1 MNHRVVV
8 TGIGLV
14 TPCGIGTEQTW
25 DALVAGRTGIGPI
38 TLFDASALE
47 TRFAGEVRDFDPL
60 DFMDR
65 KQRRRVDRSQQ
76 FAMAAAEMAVNDAE
90 YSLDPAEAERSAVIV
105 GSAIG
110 GLAQAESDCEKVLE
124 KGVGVLSPFFILKVL
139 PNMAPAQ
146 IAIRFGFKGPNWS
159 TNSACAT
166 SAHAIGEAM
175 RLIQRGE
182 AVTVLAGGAEAP
194 LSVLGVAGF
203 NAIRALSTRN
213 DDPTS
218 ASRPFDKDRDG
229 FVLSEGAAIL
239 LLESEEHALGRGAPI
254 RGELVGYGASADA
267 HHLTSPAPDHEG
279 GQRAMSGALAE
290 ASLSPSDVDY
300 INAHAT
306 STEIGDLMEIQ
317 AVKALFG
324 DHAYRIP
331 VSSTKSMTGHLTG
344 ACGAAEAAFSLLAMD
359 RGLVPPTINLDCPE
373 EGIDLDCVPH
383 RARPAEL
390 DVVLSNSFGFG
401 GTNVSLAMRRYQE

>member
-65 KQRRRVDRSQQ
+65 KQRRRLDRYQQ

-124 KGVGVLSPFFILKVL
+124 KGVGVLNPFFILKVL

-175 RLIQRGE
+175 RLIQRRE

-267 HHLTSPAPDHEG
+267 HHLTAPAPDHEG
-279 GQRAMSGALAE
+279 GQRAMSAALAD

-306 STEIGDLMEIQ
+306 STEIGDLLEIQ

-331 VSSTKSMTGHLTG
+331 VSSTKSITGHLTG
-344 ACGAAEAAFSLLAMD
+344 ACGAAEAAFSLLAID

>member
-14 TPCGIGTEQTW
+14 TPCGIGSEQTW

-65 KQRRRVDRSQQ
+65 KQRRRLDRYQQ

-124 KGVGVLSPFFILKVL
+124 KGVGVLNPFFILKVL

-175 RLIQRGE
+175 RLIQRRE

-267 HHLTSPAPDHEG
+267 HHLTAPAPDHEG
-279 GQRAMSGALAE
+279 GQRAMSAALAD

-306 STEIGDLMEIQ
+306 STEIGDLLEIQ

-331 VSSTKSMTGHLTG
+331 VSSTKSITGHLTG